1 MFTDMFTMN
10 VTLLMLLN
18 LSSILL
24 EETTDSDKSKNQDIY
39 ANFIDYPTGFLL
51 GYKFHPTDEELAYY
65 YLSKKVENKLDSTE
79 SYVIQDIDAS
89 EFYSKAPD
97 KLDSK
102 YYENKEQFFFIHH
115 RAKQHNPVAKIRP
128 VADGTGFWNWDGNSK
143 PISSSQQYY
152 WKSNLD
158 TAFSAIK
165 STLNYFRGQPSPAPS
180 MTSKKPKKTHWSMEQ
195 YDVDSNKV
203 AKDKCVIG
211 RLKRGQVYYDDAA

>member
-1 MFTDMFTMN
+1 M
-10 VTLLMLLN
+10 
-18 LSSILL
+18 
-24 EETTDSDKSKNQDIY
+24 
-39 ANFIDYPTGFLL
+39 L
-51 GYKFHPTDEELAYY
+51 GYKFQPTDEELAYY

-89 EFYSKAPD
+89 EFYSKSLD
-97 KLDSK
+97 KL
-102 YYENKEQFFFIHH
+102 
-115 RAKQHNPVAKIRP
+115 VAKIRP

-165 STLNYFRGQPSPAPS
+165 STLNYFRGQPSPITS
-180 MTSKKPKKTHWSMEQ
+180 MTSKKPKKTHWAMEQ
-195 YDVDSNKV
+195 YDVDSNQV

-211 RLKRGQVYYDDAA
+211 RLKRGEVYDDDGA